1 MTGSSVNF
9 KAVKSA
15 GHAVSHASREVA
27 PTYLLPAD
35 KSMGTVVVLDDA
47 GKVSQILEAKM
58 ALASPR
64 AKVDKRYS
72 PVWEGILNLR
82 RPEPGEDAE
91 EYRSECS
98 AVVTDWYKQYEAA
111 TGHKVLRVDVHLDEG
126 HMVDGE
132 AVLNAHAHVIA
143 DRTNDLGRVIKLSP
157 KQLRELQTM
166 TSEVTSLERGK
177 SSFETGRKHINHH
190 AYKHLAERGRLETQQ
205 VKVKLDKEIKLTIH
219 NIKEARTAKAEVLDL
234 KGQIAELKAQY
245 KLEREALKASG
256 EATQQAY
263 QALKK
268 AHENAIAALTKA
280 NQKVETM
287 TNQITQLEADKDQL
301 AKDLAQAQRAAVLAE
316 NYQAD
321 RAKGTPGHLIVPDPI
336 PRQATKTAQE
346 QPETKNPDI
355 PTPSQEKTLLEA
367 FLALYAGVRRVAL
380 DVIDGCRLDA
390 ACGRV
395 GVFSWPSSQR
405 GQPRHLGLCE
415 VPEGKVMPA
424 VGQVFDKRAVPGQE
438 GGVGL

>member
-1 MTGSSVNF
+1 
-9 KAVKSA
+9 
-15 GHAVSHASREVA
+15 
-27 PTYLLPAD
+27 
-35 KSMGTVVVLDDA
+35 MGTVVVLDDA
-47 GKVSQILEAKM
+47 GKVSQVLDAKM

-64 AKVDKRYS
+64 AKVDQRYS

-205 VKVKLDKEIKLTIH
+205 VKVKLDMEIKLT
-219 NIKEARTAKAEVLDL
+219 NINIDKAKTAKAEVTKLQARIDGEPERLRLALIDEKYKLDREEFKRLNAEAAAAGLDKPKSQKDYSDL
-234 KGQIAELKAQY
+234 KKAYEAELK
-245 KLEREALKASG
+245 
-256 EATQQAY
+256 QAN
-263 QALKK
+263 
-268 AHENAIAALTKA
+268 E
-280 NQKVETM
+280 KVETM
-287 TNQITQLEADKDQL
+287 TNQITQLTDENTQLKALWDAKTAHRDAEL
-301 AKDLAQAQRAAVLAE
+301 AKGIPDF
-316 NYQAD
+316 
-321 RAKGTPGHLIVPDPI
+321 LIDTTHVKAPPE
-336 PRQATKTAQE
+336 ATKPPVEAS
-346 QPETKNPDI
+346 K
-355 PTPSQEKTLLEA
+355 PTEHPIAPPQTEKTLLEA
-367 FLALYAGVRRVAL
+367 FLELYAGVRRVAL

-405 GQPRHLGLCE
+405 GKPRLQGLCE
-415 VPEGKVMPA
+415 VPLDKVMPE
-424 VGQVFDKRAVPGQE
+424 VGQVFNGRAVPGQE
-438 GGVGL
+438 GGVGR